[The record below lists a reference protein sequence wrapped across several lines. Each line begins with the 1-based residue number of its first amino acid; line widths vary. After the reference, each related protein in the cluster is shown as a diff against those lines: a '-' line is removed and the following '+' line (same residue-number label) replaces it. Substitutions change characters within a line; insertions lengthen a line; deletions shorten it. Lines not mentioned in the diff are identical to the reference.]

1 MELFVELDELD
12 ETLLKKDVSFI
23 RQRIESAEEDAV
35 DVELRLTSLQLTI
48 KRRLTLTVIMSLNNN
63 LL

>member
-35 DVELRLTSLQLTI
+35 DMELRLTSLQLTI